1 MSEMCRPTGV
11 LRGNSTMAKLWAG
24 RFQKETDLVVN
35 DFNSSI
41 LFDCRLYKE
50 DITGSIAHATMLGR
64 QGIIEE
70 HEAEKI
76 VEGLKGILKDIEEG
90 NVEFSLDYEDI
101 HMNVEQLLTERIGD
115 TGKRLHTGRSRNDQV
130 ALDMRLYVKKEIKEI
145 IELILGFMK
154 ALTKKSRENLDA
166 VMPGYTHLQRA
177 QPTTFAH
184 YMMAYA
190 NMLKRDITRLQDC
203 YERMD
208 EMPLGSGA
216 LASTTYPI
224 DRDFVREQLGFARL
238 TDNSLDGV
246 SDRDYC
252 VELLSALSILMMHL
266 SRLSEEIILWCS
278 WEFKFIELDDAF
290 TTGSSIMPQKK
301 NPDVTELIRGKT
313 GRVYGDL
320 NTLLVMM
327 KGIPLAYNKD
337 MQEDK
342 EAIFDAVDTLELCLK
357 TVTPMLDT
365 MKTLSANM
373 RRAAAKGFIN
383 ATDCA
388 DYLTK
393 KGMPFRDAYKLTGC
407 MVSDCIAKDQ
417 TLEELTLDEFKG
429 YSALFEN
436 DIYDAIDLIK
446 CCEGRTSYGGPSEGS
461 VNHQIEL
468 ANAQLAAW
476 EANNA

>member
-1 MSEMCRPTGV
+1 
-11 LRGNSTMAKLWAG
+11 MAKLWAG

-50 DITGSIAHATMLGR
+50 DITGSIAHATMLGK

-76 VEGLKGILKDIEEG
+76 VEGLKGILKDIEDG
-90 NVEFSLDYEDI
+90 KVEFSLDYEDI

-145 IELILGFMK
+145 IKLILGFMK
-154 ALTKKSRENLDA
+154 ALTAKSRENLDA

-190 NMLKRDITRLQDC
+190 NMLKRDVSRLQDC

-266 SRLSEEIILWCS
+266 SRLSEEIISWCS
-278 WEFKFIELDDAF
+278 WEFKFVELDDAYS
-290 TTGSSIMPQKK
+290 TGSSIMPQKK
-301 NPDVTELIRGKT
+301 NPDVCELIRGKT
-313 GRVYGDL
+313 GRVYGAL
-320 NTLLVMM
+320 TTMLTVL
-327 KGIPLAYNKD
+327 KGLPLAYNKD

-342 EAIFDAVDTLELCLK
+342 EAIFDAVDTVKLCIS
-357 TVTPMLDT
+357 TFTPMLAT
-365 MKTLSANM
+365 MTVLKDNM
-373 RRAAAKGFIN
+373 RTAAAKGFIN

-388 DYLTK
+388 DYLVK
-393 KGMPFRDAYKLTGC
+393 KGLPFRTAYKITGTL
-407 MVSDCIAKDQ
+407 VALCIEKNT
-417 TLEELTLDEFKG
+417 TLEQLPIEEYKKLCETFD
-429 YSALFEN
+429 N
-436 DIYDAIDLIK
+436 DVYDAISLDT
-446 CCEGRTSYGGPSEGS
+446 CVMQRGVDGGPAPDA
-461 VNHQIEL
+461 VKRQIAEL
-468 ANAQLAAW
+468 EDRLGGINI
-476 EANNA
+476 